1 LPPAEFIQAAE
12 ASGIIIPIG
21 LWVLKE
27 SCARARRW
35 QEWRGSGSPLTVCV
49 NLSPRQFEH
58 PDLARDTERVLQ
70 ETGLDADNLLL
81 EVREGAVMGDVW
93 AASTILG
100 RLKDLGV
107 RLAIDDFGT
116 GYSSLPHLNRLPVDF
131 LKIDRSLIDGLEED
145 PEKQIAA
152 TAIVSLAHAL
162 GMSVIGEGVE
172 TSRQFAH
179 LKRIGCDLLQGH
191 YLGEPLPPEEAARTI
206 SFIDGYGRNAPRGE
220 R

>member
-12 ASGIIIPIG
+12 ETGMIVPIG

-27 SCARARRW
+27 SCTLASRW
-35 QEWRGSGSPLTVCV
+35 REWRRSGTPLTVCV
-49 NLSPRQFEH
+49 NLSSRQFEH
-58 PDLARDTERVLQ
+58 PDLVRDTERILR
-70 ETGLDADNLLL
+70 ETGLDAGGLLL
-81 EVREGAVMGDVW
+81 EVRESAVMGDVW

-131 LKIDRSLIDGLEED
+131 LKIDRSLIDGLEDD

-162 GMSVIGEGVE
+162 GMGVIGEGVE

-179 LKRIGCDLLQGH
+179 LKRIGCDLVQGH
-191 YLGEPLPPEEAARTI
+191 YLGEPLPPEEAAKTV
-206 SFIDGYGRNAPRGE
+206 SFIDGYN
-220 R
+220 